1 MKENVLCV
9 IKKVAIDY
17 KTLNTA
23 IEKQTGCEDW
33 FTSNE
38 DLKQQIIEGFVEVNK
53 RNIIIYWW

>member
-9 IKKVAIDY
+9 IKKVSIDY
-17 KTLNTA
+17 KTLNRA

-38 DLKQQIIEGFVEVNK
+38 DLNQQIIEGFVEVNK

>member
-1 MKENVLCV
+1 MKRNVLYV
-9 IKKVAIDY
+9 IKTVARNY
-17 KTLNTA
+17 KTLNKA
-23 IEKQTGCEDW
+23 IEKQTGCKDW